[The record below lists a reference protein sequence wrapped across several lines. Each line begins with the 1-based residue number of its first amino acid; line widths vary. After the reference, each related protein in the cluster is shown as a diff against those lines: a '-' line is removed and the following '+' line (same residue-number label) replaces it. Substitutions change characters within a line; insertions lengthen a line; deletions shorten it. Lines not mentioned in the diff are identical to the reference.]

1 VPRHHNGEPFH
12 ETQASLRCDGPRI
25 LPPARPPHPVDLLIP
40 IAVGVVVIAIP
51 AAVYGAF
58 YWFFRHQSP
67 LPDDEDR

>member
-1 VPRHHNGEPFH
+1 
-12 ETQASLRCDGPRI
+12 
-25 LPPARPPHPVDLLIP
+25 VDLLIP